1 LPYQKRIPKMA
12 DDRTKQGP
20 QDRSRVNIQ
29 EPYEVEYW
37 SKKFGVSPAD
47 LRSAVERVGP
57 MANMVEEALKAKS

>member
-1 LPYQKRIPKMA
+1 MA

-37 SKKFGVSPAD
+37 SKKFGVSPEV
-47 LRSAVERVGP
+47 LRSAVEKVGP
-57 MANMVEEALKAKS
+57 MASKVEEALTSKS